1 MDRMRIK
8 LAVTLTVLLLL
19 AVAASGLAD
28 RAGYEY
34 TERGFKRALVT
45 FAVARGLN
53 AVISVAQGTE
63 IALEPAGIGVNFTPG
78 QVLDPVNDLVEQFS
92 TVMLASATVL
102 GLQRLLLELFA
113 SNGYTAFL
121 GVVWLGALLLL
132 WLPRAA
138 EWRTLLLRT
147 AVVLLVLRFSVPLL
161 ALTGELFYD
170 AFLQDR
176 FAASSQRIVQVTVDI
191 GQINEGAEQ
200 AAPAAEDVGLVERA
214 RRLYQSAVSA
224 VDVGNY
230 LQRYE
235 RAAADVS
242 EQVVNLI
249 VVFLVQTVLLPLLF
263 LWGLWHGLRRLWRL
277 PAGEVR

>member
-8 LAVTLTVLLLL
+8 LLITLAVAALL

-63 IALEPAGIGVNFTPG
+63 IALEPAGVGINFTPG

-92 TVMLASATVL
+92 TVMLASATAL

-113 SNGYTAFL
+113 SGGYTVFL

-132 WLPRAA
+132 WLPRQAA
-138 EWRTLLLRT
+138 YWRALLLRT
-147 AVVLLVLRFSVPLL
+147 AVLLLVLRFFVPLL
-161 ALTGELFYD
+161 AMTGELFYD

-176 FAASSQRIVQVTVDI
+176 FTASSQRIAEVTADI

-200 AAPAAEDVGLVERA
+200 AVAEDVTLAERA
-214 RRLYQSAVSA
+214 RRIYQSAVAA
-224 VDVGNY
+224 VDVGGY
-230 LQRYE
+230 VQRYE

-263 LWGLWHGLRRLWRL
+263 LWGLMHGMRRLWRL
-277 PAGEVR
+277 PGGERP